1 MFPARRGQVSSAH
14 FLPKRS
20 LGERQL
26 CCQSCRF
33 QRQAIPSTE
42 RRKHHS
48 YWAMAA
54 ALDLHREAALPV
66 PLPGGL
72 AALCTPL
79 RISFRLCGFYQIP
92 HWKFGQKISR
102 HPIQYFKSLGC
113 RLLYLF
119 SQTDI
124 VLLAMIRK
132 NVAFLI
138 YHNFKNSFYPFQS
151 LQSNFFFLT

>member
-33 QRQAIPSTE
+33 QRQAIPSTS
-42 RRKHHS
+42 RRKHQL
-48 YWAMAA
+48 YWAMA
-54 ALDLHREAALPV
+54 
-66 PLPGGL
+66 

-124 VLLAMIRK
+124 VLLAMTRK